1 MKRPD
6 SRDRLLYVGKTHSGK
21 SYALKKRLREWLTAG
36 ARVVAV
42 DPCDEYSRH
51 GRGSDLGPLAER
63 VTAAELAERPELL
76 LKARLSLAVVPAED
90 SVKGWARAFL
100 LVSGLLRRAGRPVVL
115 VADEVGAWTDSSA
128 HPQCHRARSEL
139 ISLATNGRHRGIA
152 LALVAQRAGTVP
164 LTVRSQLSEIV
175 SFRQDEPEDLAALAE
190 RIGEDQANSTARL
203 AVGQSIQWR
212 DTLTTAAPKEHKKCS
227 TSPAS

>member
-1 MKRPD
+1 MSNRPTA
-6 SRDRLLYVGKTHSGK
+6 RDRILYVGKTHSGK
-21 SYALKKRLREWLTAG
+21 SYALKRRMREWLTAG

-42 DPCDEYSRH
+42 DPCDEYSRK
-51 GRGSDLGPLAER
+51 GGGADLGPLVER
-63 VTAAELAERPELL
+63 VTAAQLAEQPELVT
-76 LKARLSLAVVPAED
+76 KARLALSVVPSED
-90 SVKGWARAFL
+90 TVRGWARAFL

-152 LALVAQRAGTVP
+152 LALVAQRAANVP

-175 SFRQDEPEDLAALAE
+175 TFRQDEPEDLAALAE
-190 RIGEDQANSTARL
+190 RIGEEQANGAAAL
-203 AVGQSIQWR
+203 AVGQCIEWR
-212 DTLTTAAPKEHKKCS
+212 DTLQPASPKEKKTCS
-227 TSPAS
+227 TSRV